1 MKYNIPTIA
10 NTDLNVA
17 ESAQIGAEITLL
29 ASYDEFISV
38 GNISMPVPA
47 SGILN
52 PNTTFI
58 DPGQN
63 NGLDMQLITDDGVLS
78 SVQIVVTLAVVVDD
92 GTLNGVPGVAVA
104 SFSGPA
110 GDWAENQSFNMPKGL
125 ATDLTVVGN
134 PIQKIRS
141 ITGVVSVVGG
151 SANAKFDIWALPGNW
166 FNISCVMQ
174 KDPTLP
180 VSKSH
185 PIRDGY
191 NPSRF
196 VKKIPGEPGKLALT
210 TKRRSYGDGLERLN
224 GARVSIML
232 LSQKDGYLICE
243 RQVYGG
249 LRFAA
254 NPKFPDADAEAEV
267 TAESFFESWAVF
279 I

>member
-10 NTDLNVA
+10 TADLLVA
-17 ESAQIGAEITLL
+17 QSAQIGAEITVL

-38 GNISMPVPA
+38 GNISMPVVA
-47 SGILN
+47 SGVLN
-52 PNTTFI
+52 PNTTYG

-63 NGLDMQLITDDGVLS
+63 KGLDMQLVTDDGILS
-78 SVQIVVTLAVVVDD
+78 AVQIVVTLAVVVDD
-92 GTLNGVPGVAVA
+92 GTLNGAPGTAVA

-110 GDWAENQSFNMPKGL
+110 GDWAENQSSNMPKGL
-125 ATDLTVVGN
+125 ATDLIVVGN
-134 PIQKIRS
+134 PAQKIRTITS
-141 ITGVVSVVGG
+141 IVSVVGG
-151 SANAKFDIWALPGNW
+151 SANSQFDIYALPGTW
-166 FNISCVMQ
+166 FAISCVMQ

-185 PIRDGY
+185 PIRSGY
-191 NPSRF
+191 NPSAF
-196 VKKIPGEPGKLALT
+196 VKKIPGDPGKLALT
-210 TKRRSYGDGLERLN
+210 SKRRSYGDGLERLN

-232 LSQKDGYLICE
+232 LSKKDGYLVCE

-267 TAESFFESWAVF
+267 TAESFFELWAVF